1 MTDLDYLAHLSRESA
16 RLRETL
22 SGAPDDARV
31 PSCPDW
37 DAVDLLWHLAGVQWF
52 WGELVERGVTVGAV
66 ADGLEATRPD
76 DRAGVE
82 SAYDDASRRLGEVLA
97 GNPPETAVWT
107 WADDHTVGFI
117 RRRQAH
123 EALIHRVDAELT
135 SGDRTP
141 LDQALADDGVDEVLR
156 VMYGGEPSWG
166 DFTPHEG
173 QTVRVEATDTGSTW
187 VLTLGRFSGS
197 EPDSDRSYSDEP
209 DMRIADTDDGGP
221 TAATVRGTAQDLDLW
236 LWHREPLGPIE
247 RTGDEAVLAE
257 LARTVEPGIN

>member
-1 MTDLDYLAHLSRESA
+1 MTVDYLDHLARESA
-16 RLRETL
+16 RFRAALA
-22 SGAPDDARV
+22 GVPDDTRV

-52 WGELVERGVTVGAV
+52 WGEVVERRVTDGA
-66 ADGLEATRPD
+66 AAHELEATRPD
-76 DRAGVE
+76 DRAGIE
-82 SAYDDASRRLGEVLA
+82 AAYDDASARLGTVLA
-97 GNPPETAVWT
+97 GNAPDTAVWT

-135 SGDRTP
+135 CGDRTP

-166 DFTPHEG
+166 EFAPGDG
-173 QTVRVEATDTGSTW
+173 QTVRFEATDTGTTW
-187 VLTLGRFSGS
+187 VATLGRFSGTD
-197 EPDSDRSYSDEP
+197 PDGDTSYSDEP
-209 DMRIADTDDGGP
+209 DMRIAGTDDGSP
-221 TAATVRGTAQDLDLW
+221 TAVTVRGTAADLDLW

-247 RTGDEAVLAE
+247 RTGDDAVLAE